1 MPVENQQSISVKQT
15 DPTSTSRKDTGITDA
30 EMLSAVYDIMRQAA
44 ERFGGFKVQF
54 QSSTGKVISMNMA
67 SSKLYYCKL
76 CNDFKLLEDMDTPI
90 EFSNSLC
97 KKHSSK
103 VTK

>member
-1 MPVENQQSISVKQT
+1 MPVENQPSISEKPT

-44 ERFGGFKVQF
+44 ERFGGFKVQY
-54 QSSTGKVISMNMA
+54 SRATGKVVALDMTESV
-67 SSKLYYCKL
+67 LYYCRE
-76 CNDFKLLEDMDTPI
+76 CNDFKREEEMGDN
-90 EFSNSLC
+90 FALC
-97 KKHSSK
+97 QNHSSK